1 MADGAERCR
10 TRVASFR
17 ARNENVAALAESST
31 YCSTMPKIA
40 ITTKLLILSIIQEAL
55 MYTRLLAFFV
65 LLLANL
71 DAHAA
76 FQVQYSFAG
85 RPGDQLTTPATTI
98 TDPNIT
104 AGDIVRGSGITRT
117 AGANS
122 MNSFGWTLDPSS
134 PDLNDYYAFT
144 LSATG
149 GNTFSLTSL
158 QYGDQRSD
166 TGPRDFVIR
175 TSQDG
180 FTTDVFSYGFSS
192 AGNESFTFDS
202 SFSGLSAIEIRIY
215 GYNAVD
221 AVGEYRL
228 NGGVGDGAPGA
239 LIVTGDI
246 QPDAN
251 PVPAPASFG
260 LFALGAP
267 ALWLVRRRF
276 AK

>member
-1 MADGAERCR
+1 M
-10 TRVASFR
+10 F
-17 ARNENVAALAESST
+17 
-31 YCSTMPKIA
+31 
-40 ITTKLLILSIIQEAL
+40 
-55 MYTRLLAFFV
+55 TRLFAFALLV
-65 LLLANL
+65 LTTAN
-71 DAHAA
+71 AQAA

-85 RPGDQLTTPATTI
+85 RPGDQLTTPVDTVS
-98 TDPNIT
+98 DPNIT

-144 LSATG
+144 LSVTG

-158 QYGDQRSD
+158 QYGDQRSG
-166 TGPRDFVIR
+166 TGPQDFVIR
-175 TSQDG
+175 TSFDG
-180 FTTDVFSYGFSS
+180 FTTDVFSYGLSS

-215 GYNAVD
+215 GYNATHPL
-221 AVGEYRL
+221 GTYRL
-228 NGGVGDGAPGA
+228 NGGAGDGAPGA

-246 QPDAN
+246 QPAAN